1 MSSITPENINK
12 CDGIWPN
19 GGPEPAR
26 LWTRASGEPCI
37 NIPTEELNMRRKA
50 EVLKYTNNST
60 RQTKNQRFAYVS
72 KRRANNTD
80 GLSCASSDIPP
91 LPASASNVP
100 GNQLL
105 YLNPSIP
112 LTRFITQRQFKG
124 DIGKWPQTTT
134 SINNIQAP
142 I

>member
-1 MSSITPENINK
+1 MVDK
-12 CDGIWPN
+12 CGGSFGN
-19 GGPEPAR
+19 GGPEPTR

-50 EVLKYTNNST
+50 EVLKYKNSATN
-60 RQTKNQRFAYVS
+60 QTKKQRFAYVA
-72 KRRANNTD
+72 KRTTNSTN
-80 GLSCASSDIPP
+80 GLSCASSDIQP

-124 DIGKWPQTTT
+124 DVGKWPQSTL
-134 SINNIQAP
+134 
-142 I
+142 